1 MIALCV
7 WVLHCSGFCHTRLSS
22 FHVAEWGREA
32 LFFFLDAV
40 LAFWPLMDRAG
51 KTRLQISGEEIGCE
65 FRK

>member
-1 MIALCV
+1 MFGCCTALGSV
-7 WVLHCSGFCHTRLSS
+7 TQDSHPFMLQNGDAKHF
-22 FHVAEWGREA
+22 
-32 LFFFLDAV
+32 FFFLDAV